1 LVAAVVWRAVR
12 AHGAASAGER
22 LLGRIGRRPRLRVS
36 LSLRL
41 WAYSFAATSLWFL
54 IQDDAMR
61 LSTGRWPLL
70 APWLHTYAL
79 PVFAVCSLLL
89 AVGWGAVR
97 SWVADVERY
106 TASTLERATRM
117 LRAPASRLRRRFA
130 GDERAPR
137 RLHGI
142 ACESR
147 PPASSAASPSE
158 SLSPGRSWPT
168 WRPMQPPSEMVHWL
182 FGMGI
187 LLLGLLTLAEVIVG
201 REVWVRRAW
210 RAYLWP
216 GLAFGLGVAMWP
228 VMTF

>member
-1 LVAAVVWRAVR
+1 VEFSRRRLQGVAAFALLALLVELTGRELTSRLDGALDVAPLATPTTPYYPLLLAGVRALGALLVAAVVWRAVR
-12 AHGAASAGER
+12 AHAAAYAGER

-89 AVGWGAVR
+89 ALGWGAVR
-97 SWVADVERY
+97 SWLADVERY
-106 TASTLERATRM
+106 AASTLARATR
-117 LRAPASRLRRRFA
+117 LLQAAAPPVRRRLA

-137 RLHGI
+137 RLYGDVF
-142 ACESR
+142 ESR
-147 PPASSAASPSE
+147 PPPLPA
-158 SLSPGRSWPT
+158 
-168 WRPMQPPSEMVHWL
+168 
-182 FGMGI
+182 
-187 LLLGLLTLAEVIVG
+187 
-201 REVWVRRAW
+201 
-210 RAYLWP
+210 
-216 GLAFGLGVAMWP
+216 
-228 VMTF
+228 

>member
-1 LVAAVVWRAVR
+1 MDFSRRRLQAVAAFALLALLVELTGRAITSRLDGALNVAPLATPTTPYYPFLLAGVRVVAALLVAAVVWRAVR
-12 AHGAASAGER
+12 AHAAAAAGER

-89 AVGWGAVR
+89 ALGWGAVR
-97 SWVADVERY
+97 SWLADVERY
-106 TASTLERATRM
+106 AASTLARATRL
-117 LRAPASRLRRRFA
+117 LRAAAPPVRRRLA

-137 RLHGI
+137 RLHGVI
-142 ACESR
+142 FESR
-147 PPASSAASPSE
+147 PPPLPA
-158 SLSPGRSWPT
+158 
-168 WRPMQPPSEMVHWL
+168 
-182 FGMGI
+182 
-187 LLLGLLTLAEVIVG
+187 
-201 REVWVRRAW
+201 
-210 RAYLWP
+210 
-216 GLAFGLGVAMWP
+216 
-228 VMTF
+228 

>member
-1 LVAAVVWRAVR
+1 VEFSRRRLQAVAAFALLALLVELTGRAITSRLDGALNVAPLAAPTTPYYPFLLAGVRVVAALLVAAVVWRAVR
-12 AHGAASAGER
+12 AHAAAAAGER

-89 AVGWGAVR
+89 ALGWGAVR
-97 SWVADVERY
+97 SWLADVERY
-106 TASTLERATRM
+106 AASTLARAKR
-117 LRAPASRLRRRFA
+117 LLQSAAPAVRRRLA

-142 ACESR
+142 LFESR
-147 PPASSAASPSE
+147 PPP
-158 SLSPGRSWPT
+158 L
-168 WRPMQPPSEMVHWL
+168 
-182 FGMGI
+182 
-187 LLLGLLTLAEVIVG
+187 
-201 REVWVRRAW
+201 RA
-210 RAYLWP
+210 
-216 GLAFGLGVAMWP
+216 
-228 VMTF
+228 